1 MEVGWQSLH
10 SCPLYANV
18 THPLYKERHVL
29 FLTMIWDQKYLF
41 ISRLLQSV
49 IEFDSKIFEF
59 IVREIKNISNRNKIL
74 IIIMMLF
81 LNIFYSSKNNC
92 KTNLVVLKIRIVA
105 TYVVIIHI
113 VLKKYEILEEEKR
126 VSET

>member
-18 THPLYKERHVL
+18 THPLYKEHHVL

-81 LNIFYSSKNNC
+81 FYRFMKMKKFFLNINIFYSSKNNC
-92 KTNLVVLKIRIVA
+92 KTKLVVLKIVA
-105 TYVVIIHI
+105 IYVVMISSP
-113 VLKKYEILEEEKR
+113 KKI
-126 VSET
+126 

>member
-18 THPLYKERHVL
+18 THPLYKECHVL

-81 LNIFYSSKNNC
+81 FYRFMKMKN
-92 KTNLVVLKIRIVA
+92 R
-105 TYVVIIHI
+105 
-113 VLKKYEILEEEKR
+113 
-126 VSET
+126 SFF